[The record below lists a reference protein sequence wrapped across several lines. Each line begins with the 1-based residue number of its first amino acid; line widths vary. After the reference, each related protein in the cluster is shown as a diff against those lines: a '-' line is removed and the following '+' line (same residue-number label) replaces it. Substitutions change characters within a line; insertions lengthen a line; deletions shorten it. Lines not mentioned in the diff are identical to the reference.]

1 MISVRSEVQILPGP
15 PPNDAQR
22 RSCRAATA
30 VAQQPREPL
39 GAERGFSGV
48 PVDRG
53 SSARCGL
60 PRLLTHP
67 LPPARHERREAA
79 LGRGCSSV
87 GRAPAL
93 QAGGHRFD
101 SVHLHHRPNGA
112 KRYSCRA
119 ASAIAKLSRERP
131 GAEKGSSQRLTR
143 PIGTERASAVAGAT
157 ADARATRTTR
167 SVVRSG
173 IG

>member
-101 SVHLHHRPNGA
+101 SVHLHHRPNDA
-112 KRYSCRA
+112 KHRSCRA
-119 ASAIAKLSRERP
+119 ASAIA
-131 GAEKGSSQRLTR
+131 A
-143 PIGTERASAVAGAT
+143 IAGAARCRQGLLPT
-157 ADARATRTTR
+157 ADAASPRGAALAVARATAGAAMTR
-167 SVVRSG
+167 MTLCVIRSE